1 MLKRNL
7 HLLVIGAMLLTS
19 SACSSSGS
27 TETSTDDATGANVT
41 TTTVQKQSGSVVK
54 NLSGTLEAYKE
65 VSVAFEL
72 SGLVEQASFAV
83 GDVVSQNQV
92 LSKLDSA
99 SYQLQLKQS
108 NNSIAEAQSGLK
120 NAAAAMAGAEASIS
134 SAEAQISSATASLN
148 KTVKGA
154 RQQELDQARTKVE
167 RAQAALTK
175 SRTDAAR
182 VQSLYEQGVAT
193 KEEQERAQLALTNA
207 SKDVEDARNALSLL
221 EEGATMED
229 LESAKSGVEQAQAAK
244 KSAAATLQQAEAAHD
259 QASAQ
264 YEQAIVAK
272 KEAEL
277 ALSKTSLKSPISG
290 VVLEKNVT
298 AGELAPSGQTAYR
311 IGQIDKLKVLLPVP
325 DHEIDQWNK
334 GNKVSLTLYGQEREG
349 TVSRIYPATNSDT
362 GSINVEVIVSN
373 PKHDW
378 APGQVVQAGLST
390 QQSEKLLIPAKTVL
404 SSGNE
409 TYVFKVVNDKA
420 VKTVVKVGKLSGNK
434 LEITDGLAVG
444 DVIVTT
450 GASSIYDGAAVQP
463 VEEQTND

>member
-1 MLKRNL
+1 MLKRSL
-7 HLLVIGAMLLTS
+7 YLFVIGSLLLTS
-19 SACSSSGS
+19 SACSMSGF
-27 TETSTDDATGANVT
+27 TATNTDGAAGTKVATA
-41 TTTVQKQSGSVVK
+41 TVQKQSVSAVK

-72 SGLVEQASFAV
+72 SGLVEKASFEV
-83 GDVVSQNQV
+83 GDTVFQNQV

-99 SYQLQLKQS
+99 NYVLQLEQA
-108 NNSIAEAQSGLK
+108 NNSIAKAQSGLK
-120 NAAAAMAGAEASIS
+120 NAAAAMAGAEASLS
-134 SAEAQISSATASLN
+134 SAEAQISSAAASLN

-167 RAQAALTK
+167 RAQAALVK

-221 EEGATMED
+221 EEGATKED
-229 LESAKSGVEQAQAAK
+229 LETAKSGVRQAQAAK
-244 KSAAATLQQAEAAHD
+244 ASAAAELQQAEAAHD
-259 QASAQ
+259 QASTQ

-277 ALSKTSLKSPISG
+277 SLSKTSLKSPISG
-290 VVLEKNVT
+290 VVLEKKVT
-298 AGELAPSGQTAYR
+298 AGELAASGQPAYR

-325 DHEIDQWNK
+325 DHEIDQWKK
-334 GNKVSLTLYGQEREG
+334 GDKVNLTLYSQQREG

-378 APGQVVQAGLST
+378 TPGQVVKAGLST
-390 QQSEKLLIPAKTVL
+390 QQNEKLLIPAKAVL
-404 SSGNE
+404 TSGNE

-420 VKTVVKVGKLSGNK
+420 VKTAVKIGGLTGNK
-434 LEITDGLAVG
+434 LEVTDGLSVG
-444 DVIVTT
+444 DTIVTT

-463 VEEQTND
+463 VEEQAND